1 MADINSIGAS
11 ENQFPIK
18 NNTVNKNK
26 ENSKPKKDNINNK
39 KDKVL
44 IKNKGEN
51 NKQENSIN
59 KNYNI
64 KDGVKRPIK
73 IDNSNNIF
81 FINYKGENETIKIK
95 PGQYNLT
102 EISLSI
108 QEKIYESFGI
118 GKVKLKITGSLS
130 DGFIHAE
137 EDKTNKFLIEK

>member
-1 MADINSIGAS
+1 MAEINSIGS
-11 ENQFPIK
+11 YENQLPIK
-18 NNTVNKNK
+18 NNTINKNK
-26 ENSKPKKDNINNK
+26 ESNKQNKENIKKK

-44 IKNKGEN
+44 IKSKNN
-51 NKQENSIN
+51 NKQNNSIN
-59 KNYNI
+59 KSYNI

-81 FINYKGENETIKIK
+81 FVNYKGENETIKIK

-108 QEKIYESFGI
+108 QEKINESFGI
-118 GKVKLKITGSLS
+118 GKVNLKMTGSLS

-137 EDKTNKFLIEK
+137 EDKTNKFLIEE

>member
-1 MADINSIGAS
+1 MAEINSIGS
-11 ENQFPIK
+11 YENQLPIK
-18 NNTVNKNK
+18 NNIINKNK
-26 ENSKPKKDNINNK
+26 ESNKQNKDNIKKK

-44 IKNKGEN
+44 IKSKNN
-51 NKQENSIN
+51 NKQNNSIN
-59 KNYNI
+59 KSYNI

-81 FINYKGENETIKIK
+81 FVNYKGENETIKIK

-108 QEKIYESFGI
+108 QEKINESFGI
-118 GKVKLKITGSLS
+118 GKVNLKMTGSLS

-137 EDKTNKFLIEK
+137 EDKTNKFLIEE